1 MKVAALDIG
10 TNTALML
17 VAERGQNG
25 FHVLRDEHS
34 IARLG
39 EGVDKTRM
47 ITDAAYERL
56 RNILHRYREI
66 LNQLEVNKIAAIG
79 TSAMRDARNTDEII
93 HRVHKE
99 FGLKIEVISGEE
111 ESVLTYLGA
120 TFELQKTE
128 GITTVIDIGGGS
140 TEIAFGDADGFKLG
154 SSVNIG
160 AVRLRE
166 QGVHK
171 SNRKEREGA
180 ILKLFEEKFTD
191 IPSPSQLVAVAGT
204 PTALAAMKLGLQKF
218 DAEAINGLHISRT
231 EIEVLLDFLF
241 SHSAEELSQKY
252 PAIHSGR
259 ADILPAGALILSEAM
274 KFLGMDSVRVST
286 RGIRYGL
293 ALRELDKRP

>member
-17 VAERGQNG
+17 VAERDQNS

-47 ITDAAYERL
+47 INEAAYERL

-66 LNQLEVNKIAAIG
+66 VNQLDVEKIAAIG
-79 TSAMRDARNTDEII
+79 TSAMRDAQNREDII

-99 FGLKIEVISGEE
+99 FGIGIDVISGEE
-111 ESVLTYLGA
+111 ESALTYLGA
-120 TFELQKTE
+120 TFELPKTE
-128 GITTVIDIGGGS
+128 GITAVIDIGGGS
-140 TEIAFGDADGFKLG
+140 TEIAFGGNNGYLSG
-154 SSVNIG
+154 NSVNIG

-171 SNRKEREGA
+171 TNRKEREGS
-180 ILKLFEEKFTD
+180 IRKLFEETFTD
-191 IPSPSQLVAVAGT
+191 IPSSSRLVAVAGT
-204 PTALAAMKLGLQKF
+204 PTALAAMKLGLEKF
-218 DAEAINGLHISRT
+218 DADAINGLPISLS
-231 EIEVLLDFLF
+231 EIESLIDFLF
-241 SHSAEELSQKY
+241 SHSAEELTKEY

-274 KFLGMDSVRVST
+274 KFLRMDTVRVST
-286 RGIRYGL
+286 RGIRYGV
-293 ALRELDKRP
+293 ALREFDKSL